1 MKKKNILPT
10 FFTEKL
16 SRFFI
21 YPHHHLPDNYLE
33 NMHPRQFYGFG
44 FKECLDERIRI

>member
-1 MKKKNILPT
+1 MKIKKKILST

-21 YPHHHLPDNYLE
+21 YLE